1 MTKKWED
8 DVEAVAKTSF
18 MVWELAKNTEQ
29 KVEAGKSA
37 CQLILGLLAK
47 QRTQLLARVREEVIG
62 EFREET
68 DGYINRD
75 YLITETTI
83 ENNLIKEQL
92 EKLRELADD

>member
-1 MTKKWED
+1 MNKKWEEDFNKDYDNATIFLKD
-8 DVEAVAKTSF
+8 DMRA
-18 MVWELAKNTEQ
+18 M
-29 KVEAGKSA
+29 
-37 CQLILGLLAK
+37 LAK